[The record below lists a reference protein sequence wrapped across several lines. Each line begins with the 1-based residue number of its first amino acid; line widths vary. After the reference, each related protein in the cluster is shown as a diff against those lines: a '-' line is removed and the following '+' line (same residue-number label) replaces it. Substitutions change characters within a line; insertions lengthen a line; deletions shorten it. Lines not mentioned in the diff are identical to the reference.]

1 MWTIDRRDRVLL
13 FSLLVL
19 GLLLKLSWLGTNALA
34 HDEPFTVY
42 WALRPWAE
50 FRAMLGS
57 ENNPPLYFML
67 MRCWAAVVP
76 LEPAWL
82 RIPSAVFSSLV
93 VLPLFL
99 LGKRMQGSVAAVVAT
114 LLFTLNDHH
123 FGLGHEVR
131 AYSLF
136 TLLTVSSV
144 LQLHRFVHDEKRAV
158 LWLTVLNILLIY
170 THFLGWLV
178 VGLQLLLIL
187 PFASFRPK
195 LKTWAGM
202 FILLLAAYLPY
213 ISIFAQRAGSSI
225 SKGTW
230 LTTPPVEEVYNMLWR
245 WSNAPMI
252 AVMLL
257 AFVVGMLIKDR
268 FRSQSMVW
276 ASLWT
281 FVPLLGLWVV
291 SQWIPLFLDRYLVF
305 AAPGWHLL
313 VAFSIGML
321 PGRSAWAGATVAA
334 LAMVSTFTP
343 WTKDQYTPELVV
355 QYVED
360 LRNIDPCAP
369 VLVVPAWYRL
379 TYRFAQDRE
388 RFRSEPPNLE
398 HSHELEPGDPDCHV
412 LILVDAA
419 PPDAESQQLLEQIR
433 ITHLIMDSTLASQ
446 KVWVKR
452 FRRRDQDLPF

>member
-13 FSLLVL
+13 FSILGLGLVL
-19 GLLLKLSWLGTNALA
+19 KLTWLGTNALA

-42 WALRPWAE
+42 WTYRPWAE

-76 LEPAWL
+76 MEPYWL
-82 RIPSAVFSSLV
+82 RIPSAVFSSVV
-93 VLPLFL
+93 VLPLYL
-99 LGKRMQGSVAAVVAT
+99 LGKRMQGTVAAVVAV
-114 LLFTLNDHH
+114 LLFTLNGHH
-123 FGLGHEVR
+123 FGLAHEVR

-136 TLLTVSSV
+136 TLLTVCSV
-144 LQLHRFVHDEKRAV
+144 LQLHRSLHAEKRAM
-158 LWLTVLNILLIY
+158 LWLTVFNILLIY

-187 PFASFRPK
+187 PFASFRLK
-195 LKTWAGM
+195 LNAWTAM
-202 FILLLAAYLPY
+202 FVLLLVAYLPY
-213 ISIFAQRAGSSI
+213 FSIFLQRAGSSI
-225 SKGTW
+225 TEGTW
-230 LTTPPVEEVYNMLWR
+230 LSTPPVEEVYNMLWR

-268 FRSQSMVW
+268 LRSRSMVW

-291 SQWIPLFLDRYLVF
+291 SQWVPLFLDRYLVF

-313 VAFSIGML
+313 VAFSIGIL

-334 LAMVSTFTP
+334 LAMAFTFAP
-343 WTKDQYTPELVV
+343 WTKDQHTPERVV
-355 QYVED
+355 HRVEE
-360 LRNIDPCAP
+360 LRQIDPCAP

-379 TYRFAQDRE
+379 TYRFAQNRE
-388 RFRSEPPNLE
+388 RFRGEPPSLK
-398 HSHELEPGDPDCHV
+398 HSHELEHGDPHCGV

-419 PPDAESQQLLEQIR
+419 PPDAASQQLLERIR
-433 ITHLIMDSTLASQ
+433 STHVIMDSTMTSQ

-452 FRRRDQDLPF
+452 FLRRDQDLHF

>member
-13 FSLLVL
+13 FSLLLL

-57 ENNPPLYFML
+57 ENNPPLYFIL
-67 MRCWAAVVP
+67 MRGWAAVVP

-82 RIPSAVFSSLV
+82 RIPSAVFSALV

-99 LGKRMQGSVAAVVAT
+99 LGKRMQGTVAAVVAV

-123 FGLGHEVR
+123 YGLAHEVR

-136 TLLTVSSV
+136 TLLTVCSV
-144 LQLHRFVHDEKRAV
+144 LQLHRFLNGEGRAWF
-158 LWLTVLNILLIY
+158 WLTVFNVLLVY

-195 LKTWAGM
+195 LKAWAGM
-202 FILLLAAYLPY
+202 FALLLLAYLPY
-213 ISIFAQRAGSSI
+213 ASIFLQRAESSI
-225 SKGTW
+225 AKGTW
-230 LTTPPVEEVYNMLWR
+230 LITPPLEEVYNMLWR

-252 AVMLL
+252 AVLFL
-257 AFVVGMLIKDR
+257 GFVMGMLIKDR
-268 FRSQSMVW
+268 FRSQAMVW
-276 ASLWT
+276 ASIWT

-291 SQWIPLFLDRYLVF
+291 SQWIPLYLDRYLVF
-305 AAPGWHLL
+305 AAPGWALL
-313 VAFSIGML
+313 VAFSIAQL
-321 PGRSAWAGATVAA
+321 PDRSVRAGASVAV
-334 LAMVSTFTP
+334 LAMAFTFAP
-343 WTKDQYTPELVV
+343 WAKDQHTPELVV
-355 QYVED
+355 ERVEE
-360 LRNIDPCAP
+360 LRSTDPGAP
-369 VLVVPAWYRL
+369 VLVVPTWYRL
-379 TYRFAQDRE
+379 TYRFAQDPQG
-388 RFRSEPPNLE
+388 FRSEPANLE
-398 HSHELEPGDPDCHV
+398 HSNELEPGDPDRRIV
-412 LILVDAA
+412 ILVDAA
-419 PPDAESQQLLEQIR
+419 PPDAESRQLLEQLR
-433 ITHLIMDSTLASQ
+433 STHVIMDSTLASQ

-452 FRRRDQDLPF
+452 FMRRD

>member
-57 ENNPPLYFML
+57 ENNPPLYFIL
-67 MRCWAAVVP
+67 MRGWAAVVP
-76 LEPAWL
+76 LDPAWL
-82 RIPSAVFSSLV
+82 RIPSAVFSALV

-99 LGKRMQGSVAAVVAT
+99 IGKRMQGTVAAVVAA

-123 FGLGHEVR
+123 FGLAHEVR

-136 TLLTVSSV
+136 TLLTVCSV
-144 LQLHRFVHDEKRAV
+144 LQLHRFLHGERRAF
-158 LWLTVLNILLIY
+158 LWLTVFNILLIY

-178 VGLQLLLIL
+178 VGLQLMLIL

-195 LKTWAGM
+195 LKSWSGM
-202 FILLLAAYLPY
+202 FALLLLAYLPY
-213 ISIFAQRAGSSI
+213 ASIFLQRAGSSI

-230 LTTPPVEEVYNMLWR
+230 LITPPLEEVYNMLWR

-252 AVMLL
+252 AVLFL
-257 AFVVGMLIKDR
+257 GFVVGMLIKDR
-268 FRSQSMVW
+268 FRSQAMVW
-276 ASLWT
+276 ASIWS
-281 FVPLLGLWVV
+281 FVPLLGLWIV

-305 AAPGWHLL
+305 AAPGWALL
-313 VAFSIGML
+313 VGFSVGML
-321 PGRSAWAGATVAA
+321 PGRSAWMGATVAV
-334 LAMVSTFTP
+334 LAMAFTFAP
-343 WTKDQYTPELVV
+343 WSKDKHTPELVV
-355 QYVED
+355 ERVQE
-360 LRNIDPCAP
+360 LRSKDPCAQ

-379 TYRFAQDRE
+379 TYRFAQDPE
-388 RFRSEPPNLE
+388 LFRSDPAKLK
-398 HSHELEPGDPDCHV
+398 HSNELEPGDPECGV

-419 PPDAESQQLLEQIR
+419 PPDAESQQLLEQLR
-433 ITHLIMDSTLASQ
+433 STHVIMDSTLASQ

-452 FRRRDQDLPF
+452 FVRRE